1 MRKSAVLTAIAMLLG
16 GCVSLSPPPEVPP
29 APAQAEAA
37 PPEPEPEQRPREAE
51 QPRATPRRPQAIRI
65 DSTSIESFRASWER
79 MRTSLSPA
87 QQTHLDDAVV
97 ELTFADYGDV
107 GELPPNLRNSPIV
120 PEMVR
125 HRIAGMTYAEII
137 ALSP

>member
-1 MRKSAVLTAIAMLLG
+1 MRKSALLTAIAMLLG
-16 GCVSLSPPPEVPP
+16 GCVSVSPPLEVPP
-29 APAQAEAA
+29 APARTEVT
-37 PPEPEPEQRPREAE
+37 PREPEQRPQEAE
-51 QPRATPRRPQAIRI
+51 QPRPTPRLSQAIRI
-65 DSTSIESFRASWER
+65 DNSSIESFRASWER
-79 MRTSLSPA
+79 MRTSLPPA
-87 QQTHLDDAVV
+87 QQATLDDAVV

-107 GELPPNLRNSPIV
+107 GGLPPNLRNSPIV